1 MFIKCDCNEKVKTVE
16 LKFKE
21 SFKKISLYN
30 DGYVFVSELE
40 PHILNDEIASLCEVI
55 LNNEYKVRIKS
66 GDMSTSLVFESGTSS
81 NTTSVPYRA
90 YKFGDLG
97 NSMNQE
103 ISSLF
108 KTIYINSIR
117 IIIFAG

>member
-1 MFIKCDCNEKVKTVE
+1 MKTVE

-30 DGYVFVSELE
+30 DGYVFASELE
-40 PHILNDEIASLCEVI
+40 PYMLNEEITSLGEAILNK
-55 LNNEYKVRIKS
+55 EYKVRIKS
-66 GDMSTSLVFESGTSS
+66 VDMSTSSVFESGTSS
-81 NTTSVPYRA
+81 NTASVPFRV
-90 YKFGDLG
+90 FRLGDLG